1 MKDIFWVLAFII
13 ILGGAVTAYQYIA
26 VPKDSLVEQSI
37 PDSIDRVDRGI
48 PIIRHPVPVAPAI
61 PESEILP
68 DTQQE
73 QEEQVIESTSP
84 VPIEKIPSL
93 PVLDKSDTLIL
104 ETLVKLVEQDIFGSL
119 FNIDE
124 IIQRFVVTIDNL
136 PRKSMPRKHLTTQ
149 PISGLFL
156 IAKEKGEIYLQVNN
170 FKRYLPLVKLT
181 ESVNVDQLVSIY
193 IHFYPLFQQAYE
205 ELGYP
210 SGYFND
216 RLIEVIDHLLSMPK
230 VTQPVKLIR
239 PRILYRYADPDL
251 ERLSSGQKIL
261 IRIGPDNADRIK
273 KQLRKVRELLTQ

>member
-13 ILGGAVTAYQYIA
+13 ILGGAVAAYQYIA

-61 PESEILP
+61 PESENLP
-68 DTQQE
+68 DTKQE
-73 QEEQVIESTSP
+73 QEEQVIEAASP
-84 VPIEKIPSL
+84 VQIEKIPSL
-93 PVLDKSDTLIL
+93 PVLDKSDTHIL
-104 ETLVKLVEQDIFGSL
+104 EALVELVEQDIFRSL
-119 FNIDE
+119 FNIDK

-136 PRKSMPRKHLTTQ
+136 PRKTMPRKYLTAQ

-156 IAKEKGEIYLQVNN
+156 IAKENGELYLQVNN

-193 IHFYPLFQQAYE
+193 IRFYPLFQQAYE

-261 IRIGPDNADRIK
+261 IRMGPDNADRIK